1 MGEKWTSKMV
11 ASRLD
16 EAAATMKRL
25 PAIGPRDMKSL
36 WPPIIQEFWEAY
48 GWDEAKIRLGS
59 PSADAISRMDECM
72 LWLRWL
78 EKDQIQL
85 VWARAERL
93 PWKVILERMGVSRAT
108 AWRLWSSSLS
118 ELAVRL
124 NSR

>member
-1 MGEKWTSKMV
+1 
-11 ASRLD
+11 
-16 EAAATMKRL
+16 
-25 PAIGPRDMKSL
+25 
-36 WPPIIQEFWEAY
+36 
-48 GWDEAKIRLGS
+48 
-59 PSADAISRMDECM
+59 RMDECM

-78 EKDQIQL
+78 EKDQVQL